1 MESFGIDQCKLKCLF
16 FNCKKGPR
24 IQYTVCDL
32 CGKKYRRKMDMLQHK
47 KDDHMYIT
55 KEEVAALERLKFLYD
70 KKGNNSQQAITSQ
83 VNGILFMTSYI
94 RVEVRL

>member
-1 MESFGIDQCKLKCLF
+1 MKCALSSIQ
-16 FNCKKGPR
+16 KGPR

-83 VNGILFMTSYI
+83 VKGSTALILDFLKLQTYPAACKI
-94 RVEVRL
+94 L